1 MAGDILMKKAIIIV
15 VLIGMVGWAVYD
27 LTFQANDSA
36 APDNEVSE
44 QEESSF
50 VSSQGN
56 EIAVNETSETA
67 TQATVG
73 LKVGD
78 MAPDFQL
85 QTLAGETAKLSDYLG
100 QRVMV
105 NFWATWC
112 PPCRAEMPDM
122 EKFHQAKDVVILA
135 VNLTET
141 EPNAQQVQ
149 NFVNEFNLTFPILLD
164 EEIEVATSY
173 GIRPIPTSFM
183 IDSNGII
190 QYKALGALNYEL
202 MVQEFEKMK

>member
-1 MAGDILMKKAIIIV
+1 MKKAIIIV

-27 LTFQANDSA
+27 LTFQANDSE

-44 QEESSF
+44 QEESRF
-50 VSSQGN
+50 VSNQGI
-56 EIAVNETSETA
+56 ETAVNEKSETA
-67 TQATVG
+67 TEATVG
-73 LKVGD
+73 LNVGD

-85 QTLAGETAKLSDYLG
+85 QTLAGETVKLSDYLG
-100 QRVMV
+100 QRVIA

-164 EEIEVATSY
+164 EEIEVATNY

-190 QYKALGALNYEL
+190 QYKAFGAINYEL

>member
-1 MAGDILMKKAIIIV
+1 MKKTIIIV
-15 VLIGMVGWAVYD
+15 IVVGMLGWAVYD
-27 LTFQANDSA
+27 LILQSNNSA

-56 EIAVNETSETA
+56 ETVVNEKSETA
-67 TQATVG
+67 TQAAVG
-73 LKVGD
+73 LNVGD

-85 QTLAGETAKLSDYLG
+85 QTLAGETTKLSDYLG

-141 EPNAQQVQ
+141 EPNTQQVQ

-190 QYKALGALNYEL
+190 QYKALGALNYDL